1 MRDFEIIQKNNY
13 IDIDLRNTTNSN
25 KAAIINILLEE
36 SRVPIGKTQ
45 PTLER
50 GGSIKDN
57 INNTTGLRYG
67 SLIWYFLRIY
77 NGQEATKYIA
87 AEIEKKM
94 KFLKSQKIIDSWNK
108 DSLQILWS
116 NRLLTIKFSYYAN
129 NEQHKFDTS
138 I

>member
-1 MRDFEIIQKNNY
+1 MQDFDIIIKNNY
-13 IDIDLRNTTNSN
+13 IDIDLLQVANNYRGF
-25 KAAIINILLEE
+25 IINAILEE
-36 SRVPIGKTQ
+36 SRIPLASKQ

-67 SLIWYFLRIY
+67 SLLWYYLRIY
-77 NGQEATKYIA
+77 NGENAIKYIKP
-87 AEIEKKM
+87 EIINILNHLM
-94 KFLKSQKIIDSWNK
+94 KIKIINSWEN
-108 DSLQILWS
+108 LEVAWQ

-129 NEQHKFDTS
+129 NELHKINTS